1 MKLKLAIQSLLTTVA
16 LSAALPLAAVA
27 ESSPSASMKQYSSY
41 SNTTQFRC
49 VRTDEG
55 HPATVAT
62 RGSRQSPPM
71 IVWKTDSFGPQY
83 TPERRCQ
90 IVTDRLNNVLQFY
103 DGKLQGLQITHGM
116 VDDGQTVLCVIR
128 FYGDSCT
135 RQNMLLTL
143 KPKNASRASAMVSRI
158 QRFARGD
165 SSVEP
170 IEESGGERVY
180 ADLSEMLEPYLGPE
194 DSSSGSSYE
203 DDSEED
209 FQGW

>member
-62 RGSRQSPPM
+62 RGSNTSKPL
-71 IVWKTDSFGPQY
+71 IVWRTNYFGSEYP
-83 TPERRCQ
+83 PERRCQ
-90 IVTDRLNNVLQFY
+90 MVVNNFNEALRFN
-103 DGKLQGLQITHGM
+103 DGKLQGLMLTHGE
-116 VDDGQTVLCVIR
+116 VNNQTVLCVAR
-128 FYGDSCT
+128 YYGDYCT
-135 RQNMLLTL
+135 EDNMLFTL
-143 KPKNASRASAMVSRI
+143 RPANARRAAGIVSQI
-158 QRFARGD
+158 QRFAQKD
-165 SSVEP
+165 SDVP
-170 IEESGGERVY
+170 AIEESGGEQVY
-180 ADLSEMLEPYLGPE
+180 ADLSEMLEPQLGSE